1 MNNYLSK
8 QDFLTF
14 RKRLLQYLQYSNKR
28 ALTFYLKNDND
39 VPTMMKSPKELLLG
53 YVYLTTSFHK
63 CSTNTDNFCE
73 KVQLTPSIRNNLKT
87 PVFKV
92 NESRNIA

>member
-28 ALTFYLKNDND
+28 ALTFYIKNDND

-53 YVYLTTSFHK
+53 YIYLTTSFHK
-63 CSTNTDNFCE
+63 
-73 KVQLTPSIRNNLKT
+73 
-87 PVFKV
+87 
-92 NESRNIA
+92 